1 MMDFYNKVCDLCSKK
16 WTNAYSTSFSLGIKM
31 FDPSIRT
38 EIYGIYGFVRL
49 ADEIV
54 DTFHEYD
61 KKTLLDEIREEVK
74 VAIERGI
81 SLNPIIQSYQNVVNQ
96 YDIPWEYTEAFLD
109 SMEMDLYKKHFT
121 QEEYDRYIYGS
132 AEVIGLMCLKIFT
145 KETGQFSALEPSAR
159 SLGAAF
165 QKVNFLRDI
174 KSDYEERGRVYF
186 PGVRYEDFDCEV
198 KRGIE
203 DDIQNDFNAAAV
215 GLRQLPESARL
226 GVAIAFEF
234 YNRLFCNIKSKKSKI
249 ILEKRVRVPN
259 KIKLVILAKKALRS
273 KLGLDMA
280 AL

>member
-1 MMDFYNKVCDLCSKK
+1 MMDFYNKVCDLCSRK

-54 DTFHEYD
+54 DTFHEYE

-109 SMEMDLYKKHFT
+109 SMEMDLHKKHFT

-145 KETGQFSALEPSAR
+145 KDTDQFSALEPSAR

-198 KRGIE
+198 KKLIE

-215 GLRQLPESARL
+215 GVRQLPESARL

-259 KIKLVILAKKALRS
+259 KIKLAILAKKALRS
-273 KLGLDMA
+273 KLGMDMA